1 MPDTA
6 VQVDANI
13 RKLREDLTT
22 AVGRL
27 ENLYRLIYGYN
38 TLKEP
43 VTNNHEYIAERY
55 MIDTLK
61 LLADENGWT
70 GRKCKVCE
78 GTGDIYS
85 LNCNNESVAEP
96 CNCCAGTGSEWISPT
111 A

>member
-78 GTGDIYS
+78 GHGVD
-85 LNCNNESVAEP
+85 NE
-96 CNCCAGTGSEWISPT
+96 NHGCASCGGTGEENISPT